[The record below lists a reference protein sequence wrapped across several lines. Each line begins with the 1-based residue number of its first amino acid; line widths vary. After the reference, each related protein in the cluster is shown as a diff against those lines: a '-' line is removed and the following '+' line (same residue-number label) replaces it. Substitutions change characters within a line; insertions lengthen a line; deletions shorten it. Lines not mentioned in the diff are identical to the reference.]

1 LPNGYLK
8 SLDCIM
14 NTPKEVRDNFNNQL
28 KEIDTKIIQLNA
40 ELEKAKE
47 YRSKLLGGI
56 ETLELLGYG
65 EESEEKPTE
74 Q

>member
-8 SLDCIM
+8 SLDYTM
-14 NTPKEVRDNFNNQL
+14 NTPQEVRNNFNNQL
-28 KEIDTKIIQLNA
+28 KDIDTKIIQLNA

-65 EESEEKPTE
+65 EESEEQPTE

>member
-1 LPNGYLK
+1 
-8 SLDCIM
+8 M
-14 NTPKEVRDNFNNQL
+14 NTPKEVRNNFNNQL
-28 KEIDTKIIQLNA
+28 KDIDTKIIQLNA

-65 EESEEKPTE
+65 EESEEQPTE

>member
-1 LPNGYLK
+1 
-8 SLDCIM
+8 M

-47 YRSKLLGGI
+47 YRSKL
-56 ETLELLGYG
+56 
-65 EESEEKPTE
+65 
-74 Q
+74 

>member
-1 LPNGYLK
+1 
-8 SLDCIM
+8 M
-14 NTPKEVRDNFNNQL
+14 NTPQEVRNNFNNQL
-28 KEIDTKIIQLNA
+28 KDIDTKIIQLNT

-65 EESEEKPTE
+65 EESEEQPTE

>member
-1 LPNGYLK
+1 
-8 SLDCIM
+8 M

>member
-1 LPNGYLK
+1 
-8 SLDCIM
+8 M
-14 NTPKEVRDNFNNQL
+14 NTPQEVRNNFNNQL
-28 KEIDTKIIQLNA
+28 KDIDTKIIQLNA

-65 EESEEKPTE
+65 EESEEQPTE

>member
-1 LPNGYLK
+1 MPNGYLK

>member
-1 LPNGYLK
+1 MPNGYLK
-8 SLDCIM
+8 SLDYTM
-14 NTPKEVRDNFNNQL
+14 NTPQEVRNNFNNQL
-28 KEIDTKIIQLNA
+28 KDIDTKIIQLNA

-65 EESEEKPTE
+65 EESEEQPTE

>member
-1 LPNGYLK
+1 MPNGYLK

-28 KEIDTKIIQLNA
+28 KEIDTKIIQINA

>member
-1 LPNGYLK
+1 MPNGYLK
-8 SLDCIM
+8 SLDYTM
-14 NTPKEVRDNFNNQL
+14 NTPKEVRNNFNNQL
-28 KEIDTKIIQLNA
+28 KDIDTKIIQLNA

-65 EESEEKPTE
+65 EESEEQPTE

>member
-1 LPNGYLK
+1 
-8 SLDCIM
+8 M

-28 KEIDTKIIQLNA
+28 KEIDTKIIQINA